1 MMTPSAV
8 VRNIPQQDLL
18 NELKTFIAGTHKQDK
33 QNSVELNKTALILLR
48 KLPACRSAIFEYLCK
63 VFDTA
68 AYNYIQALE
77 VSILGKAKGF
87 LVCSHNFQTEI
98 NTGKLPIPPETD
110 EVIVAEVHTA
120 LNTLITENS
129 IAWAPT
135 ISTWSLE
142 LLGEISTRYSGR
154 AHISSSSIYFKNQVN
169 CYCNFVLEGLNETLQ
184 LWMGCRATRTLVDI
198 NTKCL
203 SSLMHSDTEAC
214 ISALLGSSSQ

>member
-1 MMTPSAV
+1 MTQSAV

-18 NELKTFIAGTHKQDK
+18 NELKTFIAGTRKQDK

-77 VSILGKAKGF
+77 VSK
-87 LVCSHNFQTEI
+87 SHKVFWFFSQNFQTEI
-98 NTGKLPIPPETD
+98 NTGKLPTPPETD
-110 EVIVAEVHTA
+110 EVIVAEVHAA
-120 LNTLITENS
+120 LNALITENS

-154 AHISSSSIYFKNQVN
+154 AHISSSSMHFKTQLDCYFVQISRFKWDIAV
-169 CYCNFVLEGLNETLQ
+169 VDGLQSN
-184 LWMGCRATRTLVDI
+184 
-198 NTKCL
+198 
-203 SSLMHSDTEAC
+203 
-214 ISALLGSSSQ
+214 